1 MIQIR
6 SATPLDAGPV
16 AAIWNA
22 IIRETVI
29 TFWPTE
35 RSEAEVAEII
45 ADRVTKHAFLV
56 ATINDRVIGFATY
69 KQFRDGGGYRHCM
82 EHTVYIAPEAKGAGA
97 GKALMQAVEDHAR
110 QAGHRVM
117 IGAVTG
123 SNENSIRFHR
133 KMGYSDWGRV
143 PDAGYKFDEFHDVVL
158 MGRKLT
164 E

>member
-1 MIQIR
+1 MR
-6 SATPLDAGPV
+6 SATPLDAESV
-16 AAIWNA
+16 AEIWNA
-22 IIRETVI
+22 IIRDTVI

-35 RSEAEVAEII
+35 RSITEVGEII
-45 ADRVTKHAFLV
+45 ADRIAKHAFYV
-56 ATINDRVIGFATY
+56 AVINDRVIGFAAY

-82 EHTVYIAPEAKGAGA
+82 EHTVYIAPEAKGVGA
-97 GKALMQAVEDHAR
+97 GRALMRAIEDHAR

-123 SNENSIRFHR
+123 TNDSSIRFHR

-143 PDAGYKFDEFHDVVL
+143 PDAGYKFGEYHDVVL